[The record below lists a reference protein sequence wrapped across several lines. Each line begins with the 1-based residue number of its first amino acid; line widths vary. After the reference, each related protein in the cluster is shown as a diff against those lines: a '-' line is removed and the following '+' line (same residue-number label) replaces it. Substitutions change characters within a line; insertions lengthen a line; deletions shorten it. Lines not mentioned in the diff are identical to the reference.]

1 MDYNIKYTLDYELED
16 NFNKL
21 NEYIINSD
29 YFLLMDKELNQ
40 KYKLRTDGIKK
51 THKIGETGINILE
64 ASARKVVN
72 TKNKEYDIK
81 CPLCINLQVDKNIYP
96 YNLEKSLLWRG
107 LIIKPNTFPYFKLH
121 YLIQSSDHISNDRG
135 TQKDVHINP
144 NIIED
149 ILQFIK
155 IIKKGTILFN
165 GYIGN
170 SLEHLH
176 FHYTDSH
183 LPIKTTKK
191 KYLLNKK
198 IINTNN
204 GSIIYFYQDNE
215 NNCKNFILIKG
226 LNVSSDV
233 FKFIK
238 YINSINLL
246 YNLIC
251 YYDSSNFYVFIY
263 IRKKEIDDYNFN
275 FGAAHMSGLGTF
287 SDENL
292 KLYEKNKEFF
302 IKIIEN
308 YCEKTL
314 IKIDI
319 KLIESL
325 FT

>member
-1 MDYNIKYTLDYELED
+1 MDYNLKYTLDSELEN
-16 NFNKL
+16 NFYKL
-21 NEYIINSD
+21 NKYIVDSD
-29 YFLLMDKELNQ
+29 YFLLMDKELNK

-51 THKIGETGINILE
+51 TQEIGETGINILQ
-64 ASARKVVN
+64 APARKVVN
-72 TKNKEYDIK
+72 TKNKEYNIK
-81 CPLCINLQVDKNIYP
+81 CPLCTNSQVDINIYP
-96 YNLEKSLLWRG
+96 YNLERNLLWRG

-155 IIKKGTILFN
+155 IIKKGTILYN

-176 FHYTDSH
+176 FHYTDIY
-183 LPIKTTKK
+183 LPIKAKKK
-191 KYLLNKK
+191 KYFSNKK

-204 GSIIYFYQDNE
+204 GSTINFYQDDRH
-215 NNCKNFILIKG
+215 NCKNFILIKG
-226 LNVSSDV
+226 LNVCADV
-233 FKFIK
+233 FKIIK

-251 YYDSSNFYVFIY
+251 YYNSNIFNVFIY
-263 IRKKEIDDYNFN
+263 IRKKEIDNYDLN

-292 KLYEKNKEFF
+292 KIYKKNKQFF
-302 IKIIEN
+302 IKIVEE

-314 IKIDI
+314 IKIDM